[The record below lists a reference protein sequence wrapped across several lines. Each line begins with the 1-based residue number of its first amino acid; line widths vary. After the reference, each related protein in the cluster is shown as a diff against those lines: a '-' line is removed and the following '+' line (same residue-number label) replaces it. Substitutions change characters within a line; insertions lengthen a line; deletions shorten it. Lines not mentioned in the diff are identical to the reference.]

1 MGKHGQLIVHL
12 FKNKMVN
19 KKRRLIEFLFIIV
32 LTTMLCSLISAV
44 AISLPYHNLNYLKV
58 GPGQTKNVV
67 VGNFQNTGDK
77 DAILDIVLIEGSEI
91 AELTDSN
98 LNSFTVPSGALNVP
112 FHVKVSIPEDAVE
125 GSEYKITIQYKEITV
140 LESTGMITMVE
151 SKTISI
157 PVLVE
162 KTEEEP
168 IGISVTWIIVGILVI
183 IILIVIIKFVLKSK
197 ETPAK

>member
-1 MGKHGQLIVHL
+1 MEFHGQLIARL
-12 FKNKMVN
+12 FKNKMIN
-19 KKRRLIEFLFIIV
+19 KKRRSIEFLSIIV
-32 LTTMLCSLISAV
+32 LTIMLGSLVSAV

-58 GPGQTKNVV
+58 GSGQTKNVV
-67 VGNFQNTGDK
+67 FGNFQNTGDE
-77 DAILDIVLIEGSEI
+77 DIILNIELIEGSEI

-112 FHVKVSIPEDAVE
+112 LNVKVSIPEDVIE
-125 GSEYKITIQYKEITV
+125 GSEYKITIQYKDITAS
-140 LESTGMITMVE
+140 ESTGMITMVE
-151 SKTISI
+151 SKTTSI

-168 IGISVTWIIVGILVI
+168 TGISVTWIIVGILAI

-197 ETPAK
+197 EAPAK

>member
-1 MGKHGQLIVHL
+1 MIAHL
-12 FKNKMVN
+12 LVKNKMIN
-19 KKRRLIEFLFIIV
+19 KKRTSIEFLLIIV
-32 LTTMLCSLISAV
+32 LIIMLCSLVSAV

-67 VGNFQNTGDK
+67 FGNFQNTEDK
-77 DAILDIVLIEGSEI
+77 DVILNIELIEGDEI

-98 LNSFTVPSGALNVP
+98 LNSFTVPAGELNVP
-112 FHVKVSIPEDAVE
+112 LNVKISIPEDVVK
-125 GSEYKITIQYKEITV
+125 GTEYKITIQYKDITAS
-140 LESTGMITMVE
+140 ESTGMITMVE
-151 SKTISI
+151 SKTTSI
-157 PVLVE
+157 PVLVQ

-168 IGISVTWIIVGILVI
+168 IGISVTWIIVGVLAI

>member
-1 MGKHGQLIVHL
+1 MI
-12 FKNKMVN
+12 N
-19 KKRRLIEFLFIIV
+19 KKRRLIEFLFVIV
-32 LTTMLCSLISAV
+32 LTTMLCSLVSAV

-67 VGNFQNTGDK
+67 FGNFQNTEDK
-77 DAILDIVLIEGSEI
+77 DVILNIELIEGDEI

-98 LNSFTVPSGALNVP
+98 LNSFTVPAGELNVP
-112 FHVKVSIPEDAVE
+112 LNVEISIPEDAIE
-125 GSEYKITIQYKEITV
+125 GFEYKITIQYKDITAS
-140 LESTGMITMVE
+140 EGTGMITMVE
-151 SKTISI
+151 SKTSSI

-168 IGISVTWIIVGILVI
+168 IGISVTWIIIGILAI

-197 ETPAK
+197 ETHTK